1 MRKELDHDREHWEA
15 KVKKIEEEKL
25 MSLIDKNRQ
34 IEKIREVFEEL
45 EEKLKKKD
53 FELKTME
60 EDKRKNDEKL
70 R

>member
-1 MRKELDHDREHWEA
+1 
-15 KVKKIEEEKL
+15 